1 MEILDYLSP
10 NYKLHIITNGFSE
23 VQDVKLKSSDMGR
36 YFDKVV
42 TSERAG
48 VKKPDIRIFRFAM
61 EQAGAGP
68 GNSLMI
74 GDDYEVDIVGA
85 QNVGMDQVFFNP
97 QNIVNQNGCTYE
109 IADLIEIKGFL

>member
-1 MEILDYLSP
+1 
-10 NYKLHIITNGFSE
+10 
-23 VQDVKLKSSDMGR
+23 MGK
-36 YFDKVV
+36 YFDKVI

-61 EQAGAGP
+61 EQAGARP
-68 GNSLMI
+68 DNSLMI

-97 QNIVNQNGCTYE
+97 QKLPNTNTCTFE
-109 IADLIEIKGFL
+109 IADLIELKGIL